1 MAPKDRGETALA
13 RWQRLQKEGR
23 GVSEHVLN
31 VVKAALSA
39 APFAGAIASLMSD
52 YIPSSRLSRIEGFAH
67 AIAEDLQRLSTK
79 VQEEYLLTDDFAF
92 MFEKCFRGVAENPQR
107 EKIEAWE

>member
-1 MAPKDRGETALA
+1 MFQLIAPKDGGETALA

-39 APFAGAIASLMSD
+39 APIAGAIASLMSD
-52 YIPSSRLSRIEGFAH
+52 YIPSSSLKLCRLPAKVSSPFGLTTAPVWV
-67 AIAEDLQRLSTK
+67 RLWRTAARHPAP
-79 VQEEYLLTDDFAF
+79 D
-92 MFEKCFRGVAENPQR
+92 G
-107 EKIEAWE
+107 